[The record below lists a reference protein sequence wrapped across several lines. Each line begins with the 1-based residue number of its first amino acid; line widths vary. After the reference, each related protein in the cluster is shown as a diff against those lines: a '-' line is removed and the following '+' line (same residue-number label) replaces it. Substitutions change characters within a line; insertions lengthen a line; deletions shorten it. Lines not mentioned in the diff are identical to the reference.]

1 MAYSMGSLFH
11 CWQHMNEFHFYLEMV
26 SLNKEVD
33 FQVKIGNDAYLAWTD
48 LLSASVENEYPGE
61 SGK

>member
-1 MAYSMGSLFH
+1 MGFLFH

-33 FQVKIGNDAYLAWTD
+33 AQVKNGNDAYLAWTD
-48 LLSASVENEYPGE
+48 LLSASVENE
-61 SGK
+61 